1 MPFLQL
7 NPQGVRLTPAP
18 TATQST
24 TATTNGSA
32 PLNTR
37 VDTATAQNL
46 PGMVAVFKDSDGQI
60 SWLAYSIAQA
70 SIAYGAALQKVT
82 YGGSALAATGVASS
96 KSKTG
101 FDTTVVVTGT
111 VSVGGYGAG
120 FAGIAAASVINTGA
134 YFWRYISGFVPEAT
148 VGSGVASGRAV
159 TNFATTAG
167 ALGSISNFNA
177 TSASNAT
184 VQIPIGY
191 TVGAA
196 PANGGLASVC
206 LTGWFM

>member
-7 NPQGVRLTPAP
+7 NPQGVRLTPTP

-32 PLNTR
+32 PLNTM

-82 YGGSALAATGVASS
+82 AASLVSATGVASTRV
-96 KSKTG
+96 KSG
-101 FDTTVVVTGT
+101 FDNNNVIAGIA
-111 VSVGGYGAG
+111 SCGGYGVG

-148 VGSGVASGRAV
+148 VGSGVASGRLL

-167 ALGSISNFNA
+167 ALGSLSNFNA

-184 VQIPIGY
+184 VQIPVGY

-196 PANGGLASVC
+196 PANGGLASVY
-206 LTGWFM
+206 LSGWYM

>member
-32 PLNTR
+32 PLNTM

-46 PGMVAVFKDSDGQI
+46 PGMVAVFKDNDGQI
-60 SWLAYSIAQA
+60 SWLAYSQAQA

-82 YGGSALAATGVASS
+82 AASLTTATGVASS

-101 FDTTVVVTGT
+101 FDTNVVVTGT

-184 VQIPIGY
+184 VQIPVGF

-196 PANGGLASVC
+196 PANGGLASVY
-206 LTGWFM
+206 LTGWYM

>member
-1 MPFLQL
+1 M
-7 NPQGVRLTPAP
+7 
-18 TATQST
+18 
-24 TATTNGSA
+24 
-32 PLNTR
+32 

-82 YGGSALAATGVASS
+82 AASLVSATGVASARV
-96 KSKTG
+96 KSG
-101 FDTTVVVTGT
+101 FDNNVVTAGLA
-111 VSVGGYGAG
+111 SIGGYGAG

-148 VGSGVASGRAV
+148 VGSGVPSGHLL
-159 TNFATTAG
+159 TNFATTNG
-167 ALGSISNFNA
+167 ALGSLTNLNA
-177 TSASNAT
+177 AT
-184 VQIPIGY
+184 IAATLSIPVGY

-196 PANGGLASVC
+196 PANGGLASVY
-206 LTGWFM
+206 LTGWYM

>member
-32 PLNTR
+32 PLNTM

-46 PGMVAVFKDSDGQI
+46 PGMVAVFKDTQGQI
-60 SWLAYSIAQA
+60 SWLAYSQAQA

-82 YGGSALAATGVASS
+82 AASLTTATGVASTQVRS
-96 KSKTG
+96 G
-101 FDTTVVVTGT
+101 FDCNVVIAGLA
-111 VSVGGYGAG
+111 SIGGYGAG
-120 FAGIAAASVINTGA
+120 FAGVAAASVINTGA

-148 VGSGVASGRAV
+148 VGSGVASGHLL
-159 TNFATTAG
+159 TNFATTNG
-167 ALGSISNFNA
+167 ALGSLSNFNA

-184 VQIPIGY
+184 VQIPVGF

-196 PANGGLASVC
+196 PANGGLASVY
-206 LTGWFM
+206 LTGWYM

>member
-7 NPQGVRLTPAP
+7 NPQGVRLTPTP

-32 PLNTR
+32 PLNTL

-82 YGGSALAATGVASS
+82 AASLVSATGVASTRV
-96 KSKTG
+96 KSG
-101 FDTTVVVTGT
+101 FDNNNVVAGIA
-111 VSVGGYGAG
+111 SCGGYGVG
-120 FAGIAAASVINTGA
+120 FAGVAAASVINTGA

-148 VGSGVASGRAV
+148 VGSGVASGRFL
-159 TNFATTAG
+159 TNYATTAG
-167 ALGSISNFNA
+167 ALGSLSNFNA

-184 VQIPIGY
+184 VQIPVGY

-196 PANGGLASVC
+196 PANGGLASVV

>member
-7 NPQGVRLTPAP
+7 NPQGVRLTPTP

-32 PLNTR
+32 PLNTM

-46 PGMVAVFKDSDGQI
+46 PGMVAWFKDSDGQV
-60 SWLAYSIAQA
+60 SVMAYAIANA

-82 YGGSALAATGVASS
+82 AASLVAATGVASTRV
-96 KSKTG
+96 KSG
-101 FDTTVVVTGT
+101 FDNNTVIAGIA
-111 VSVGGYGAG
+111 SCGGYGVG

-148 VGSGVASGRAV
+148 VGSAVASGRFL
-159 TNFATTAG
+159 TNYATTAG
-167 ALGSISNFNA
+167 ALGSLSNFNA

-184 VQIPIGY
+184 VQIPVAY

-196 PANGGLASVC
+196 PANGGLASIH
-206 LTGWFM
+206 LTGWYM